1 MKINSLNT
9 FFGQRH
15 KADVGHNLVVLPIRM
30 FHHCSLLQ
38 DFDKIWYWSLII
50 KLECDVVRHK
60 YTGSAFLLNVGK
72 YVPQSRMLQ
81 ILVFTALRNSN
92 S

>member
-1 MKINSLNT
+1 MKINSLNAS
-9 FFGQRH
+9 FAQRH

-30 FHHCSLLQ
+30 FHYCSLLL
-38 DFDKIWYWSLII
+38 DFDKFWYRSSII

-60 YTGSAFLLNVGK
+60 CTGSRFLRNVGK
-72 YVPQSRMLQ
+72 YVPQSRMLK